1 MRGGCFVHESFPLMN
16 KAELVEEVQKRL
28 GPATS
33 RAAVERLLEAVLGAV
48 TTGIRR
54 DKQVQIVG
62 FGAFS
67 VTRRAARRGYNPHT
81 KKPMTIKAMKTVR
94 FKPGTELKA
103 VI

>member
-1 MRGGCFVHESFPLMN
+1 MN

-28 GPATS
+28 GLETS
-33 RAAVERLLEAVLGAV
+33 RAAVERMLEAVIGAV
-48 TTGIRR
+48 TAGIRR

-67 VTRRAARRGYNPHT
+67 VTKRAARRGYNPHT

>member
-1 MRGGCFVHESFPLMN
+1 MN

-28 GPATS
+28 GPDTS
-33 RAAVERLLEAVLGAV
+33 RAAVERLLEAVIGAV
-48 TTGIRR
+48 TAGIRR

-67 VTRRAARRGYNPHT
+67 ITKRAARRGYNPHT

-94 FKPGTELKA
+94 FKPGTELKG